1 MPYQNTTC
9 MNMMLCSCIDDSI
22 LVIYCKPSAN
32 QLH

>member
-22 LVIYCKPSAN
+22 LVIQRVPSAS